1 MVVDTDIILRF
12 LTNDDPQKALSFQN
26 FLEKG
31 TKVFLTDVTVA
42 EIYWTLKSFYKF
54 KKQKILSELGK
65 LLVLS
70 QIEANKELIM
80 ETFTLL
86 EKNNI
91 SFIDAYLAVFSCL
104 RNDGKILSFDKGFDK
119 LKSIKRIEP

>member
-1 MVVDTDIILRF
+1 MVVDADIIIRF
-12 LTNDDPQKALSFQN
+12 LTNDSPQKALSFQR

-31 TKVFLTDVTVA
+31 EKVFLTEVTIA
-42 EIYWTLKSFYKF
+42 EVYWTLKSFYQF
-54 KKQKILSELGK
+54 KKQKIISGLGT
-65 LLVLS
+65 LLALP
-70 QIEANKELIM
+70 QIEANKDLIM
-80 ETFTLL
+80 ETFSLL
-86 EKNNI
+86 EKNNV

>member
-31 TKVFLTDVTVA
+31 AKVFLTDVTVA

-54 KKQKILSELGK
+54 KKQEILSELGK
-65 LLVLS
+65 LLVLP

-80 ETFTLL
+80 ETFSLL
-86 EKNNI
+86 EKNNV

-119 LKSIKRIEP
+119 LKSVKRIEL